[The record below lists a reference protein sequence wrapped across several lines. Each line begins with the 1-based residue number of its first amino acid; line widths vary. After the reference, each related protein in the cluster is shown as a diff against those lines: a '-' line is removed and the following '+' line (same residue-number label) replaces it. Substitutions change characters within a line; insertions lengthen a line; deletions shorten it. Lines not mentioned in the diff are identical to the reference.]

1 MSAKSLIY
9 PNIFSSFGLNVVANT
24 KTRIMKLL
32 SIVMLIFLGFSVNAQ
47 NGVLDKAEA
56 ALKTGNHKA
65 LSDLFAESIDL
76 TVKSENDVFSQSQAE
91 QVLKNF
97 FSKNKVKSYRT
108 LHNGE
113 SRQGFKYA
121 VGEIETST
129 GTYRVTIHIKE
140 IKGKTVIHQLRIE

>member
-1 MSAKSLIY
+1 
-9 PNIFSSFGLNVVANT
+9 
-24 KTRIMKLL
+24 MKLL
-32 SIVMLIFLGFSVNAQ
+32 SIIMLIFLGLSVSAQ
-47 NGVLDKAEA
+47 NAVLDKAEA

-65 LSDLFAESIDL
+65 LSELFAESIDL
-76 TVKSENDVFSQSQAE
+76 TVKSENDVFSRSQAE

-113 SRQGFKYA
+113 SRQGLKYA

-140 IKGKTVIHQLRIE
+140 INNKTVIHQLRIE